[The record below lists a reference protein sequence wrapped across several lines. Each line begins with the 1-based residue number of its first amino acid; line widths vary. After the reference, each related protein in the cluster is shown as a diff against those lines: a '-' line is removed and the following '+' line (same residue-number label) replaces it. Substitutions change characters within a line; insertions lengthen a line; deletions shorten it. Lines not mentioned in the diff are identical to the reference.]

1 MVAPTVNAPP
11 VHAATAHGRV
21 LVTGL
26 GGFTGRYV
34 LAALQQRGW
43 QVWGLGT
50 QPAPADLGIA
60 PKHYL
65 QADLMDGTALAQ
77 AVAQASPQAVIHLAA
92 IAFVGH
98 GDADAFYHT
107 NLLGTRRLLA
117 SLAALPQRPAR
128 VLLASS
134 ANVYGNQTEGMLDE
148 ATAPL
153 PANDYAV
160 SKLAMEQM
168 ARLWAAQLPITIV
181 RPFNYTGV
189 GQSADFL
196 LPKIVAHFRRRAASI
211 ELGNLDVWRDFSDVR
226 AVADAYT
233 RLLAAPA
240 AVGTTVN
247 VCSGH
252 SHSLR
257 EVIAMAEQLT
267 GHQLQVQVNPAF
279 VRANEVKTLLGNPAR
294 LRTLIG
300 ADWANPPLPD
310 TLRWMLEAP

>member
-1 MVAPTVNAPP
+1 MGHAPQPP
-11 VHAATAHGRV
+11 GRV

-43 QVWGLGT
+43 QVWGLGA
-50 QPAPADLGIA
+50 QLAPADLGIA
-60 PKHYL
+60 PQHYL
-65 QADLMDGTALAQ
+65 QADLLDAPTLAH
-77 AVAQASPQAVIHLAA
+77 AVALASPQAVVHLAA

-98 GDADAFYHT
+98 GDADAFYRT
-107 NLLGTRRLLA
+107 NLLGTRHLLA
-117 SLAALPQRPAR
+117 ALAALPRRPAR

-148 ATAPL
+148 AAVPQ

-160 SKLAMEQM
+160 SKLAMEHM
-168 ARLWAAQLPITIV
+168 ARLWAVQLPITIV

-196 LPKIVAHFRRRAASI
+196 LPKIVEHFKRRAAAI

-226 AVADAYT
+226 AVADAYA

-240 AVGTTVN
+240 AVGATVN

-257 EVIAMAEQLT
+257 EVLAMAEQIT
-267 GHQLQVQVNPAF
+267 GHQLPVQVNPAF
-279 VRANEVKTLLGNPAR
+279 VRANEVKTLLGNAAR
-294 LRTLIG
+294 LRSLIG
-300 ADWANPPLPD
+300 ADWTNPPLAD